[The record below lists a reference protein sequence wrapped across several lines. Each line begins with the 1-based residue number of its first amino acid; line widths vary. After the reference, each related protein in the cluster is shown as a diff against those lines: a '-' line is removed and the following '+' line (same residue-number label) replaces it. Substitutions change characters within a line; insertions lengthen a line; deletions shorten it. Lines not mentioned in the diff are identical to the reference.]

1 MIGTLKLL
9 YQRST
14 ALFRPPFEPS
24 HVMIWTVDSDV
35 VVSLLVIKFFI
46 ADNNGLLV
54 WYSISLKLL
63 CLVKETY
70 LLALVNLA
78 TTGSFVSVSM
88 SKLWLFGS
96 ESRWFNFLPCS
107 IWQ

>member
-1 MIGTLKLL
+1 
-9 YQRST
+9 
-14 ALFRPPFEPS
+14 
-24 HVMIWTVDSDV
+24 MIWTVDSDV

-46 ADNNGLLV
+46 ANNNGLLV
-54 WYSISLKLL
+54 WYSVSLKLL

-88 SKLWLFGS
+88 LKLWVRKS
-96 ESRWFNFLPCS
+96 MV
-107 IWQ
+107 